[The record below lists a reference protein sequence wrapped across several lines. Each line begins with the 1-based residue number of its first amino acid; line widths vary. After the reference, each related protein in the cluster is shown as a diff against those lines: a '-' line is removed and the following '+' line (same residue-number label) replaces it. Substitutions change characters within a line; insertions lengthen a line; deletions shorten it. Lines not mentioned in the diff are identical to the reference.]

1 MAMAGRA
8 SLFFAG
14 VKRFFYRLKILFLYN
29 FRLRP
34 RIVRMKKFV
43 SRIVSIKQ
51 DVFPRGKSLFIFN
64 GKDDNL
70 YFIVLKE
77 ESAISVTEVYDDIL
91 NKVPERYNILPQ
103 IRFTEVVTSA

>member
-1 MAMAGRA
+1 MAGKIA
-8 SLFFAG
+8 FFFAG

-34 RIVRMKKFV
+34 RIIRMKKFV
-43 SRIVSIKQ
+43 SRIVSIRQ
-51 DVFPRGKSLFIFN
+51 DIFPRGKSLFIFK

-77 ESAISVTEVYDDIL
+77 DSVISVTEVYDDIL
-91 NKVPERYNILPQ
+91 NKVPDKYQILPQ
-103 IRFTEVVTSA
+103 IQFSEILTSV